1 MIVYECCLWMWERLR
16 VSVCVCVCA
25 VDSVC
30 VRYNAMA
37 PMFCSPNPLMTLK
50 KP

>member
-1 MIVYECCLWMWERLR
+1 MLPVDVGTVKGE
-16 VSVCVCVCA
+16 CVCVCA

>member
-1 MIVYECCLWMWERLR
+1 MWERLR
-16 VSVCVCVCA
+16 VSVCVCVQYTVC
-25 VDSVC
+25 VC

>member
-1 MIVYECCLWMWERLR
+1 MLPVDVGTVKGE
-16 VSVCVCVCA
+16 CVCVCA
-25 VDSVC
+25 VYSVCVC

>member
-1 MIVYECCLWMWERLR
+1 MWERLR
-16 VSVCVCVCA
+16 VSVCVCA

>member
-1 MIVYECCLWMWERLR
+1 MLPVDVGTVKDE
-16 VSVCVCVCA
+16 CVCA